1 MSDLKNIIND
11 AFENK
16 GTISLTTTGRIRDAV
31 NSTLDQLDEGSL
43 RVSEKVEIGRA
54 HV

>member
-16 GTISLTTTGRIRDAV
+16 EVISLTTTDRIRDAV
-31 NSTLDQLDEGSL
+31 KST
-43 RVSEKVEIGRA
+43 
-54 HV
+54 

>member
-16 GTISLTTTGRIRDAV
+16 EAISLTTTGRIRDAV
-31 NSTLDQLDEGSL
+31 N
-43 RVSEKVEIGRA
+43 
-54 HV
+54 